1 MQLIFPKYNCL
12 WDSQVYNDLLRSN
25 PFMTCF
31 MGCCM
36 FSDERM
42 FSEYFLKFLQL
53 NIQFNNNYF
62 KANLVSEWP
71 EQRRLSYFKNIV
83 VRLKVLIAD
92 HLFNIFSV
100 IIGFGEKCPILTF
113 KASHMP
119 TVQTFESYTFFIWN
133 ILRLRLGCTLWFLI
147 VVGLYCTSKS
157 TTHELMNSYSDL
169 TPFA

>member
-1 MQLIFPKYNCL
+1 MQLIFPNYNCL

-31 MGCCM
+31 IGCCM

-42 FSEYFLKFLQL
+42 FSEYFLKFLLL

-100 IIGFGEKCPILTF
+100 IIGFGEAMKMFNLNFQGLTHANCTDIWKLYVFHFEHF
-113 KASHMP
+113 KTAIRM
-119 TVQTFESYTFFIWN
+119 Y
-133 ILRLRLGCTLWFLI
+133 
-147 VVGLYCTSKS
+147 VVVSNRGGSLLYQ
-157 TTHELMNSYSDL
+157 
-169 TPFA
+169 

>member
-1 MQLIFPKYNCL
+1 
-12 WDSQVYNDLLRSN
+12 
-25 PFMTCF
+25 

-36 FSDERM
+36 FSDDRM
-42 FSEYFLKFLQL
+42 FSEYFLKFLLL

-100 IIGFGEKCPILTF
+100 IIGLSE
-113 KASHMP
+113 
-119 TVQTFESYTFFIWN
+119 EN
-133 ILRLRLGCTLWFLI
+133 IQ
-147 VVGLYCTSKS
+147 S
-157 TTHELMNSYSDL
+157 
-169 TPFA
+169 